1 MTTLQ
6 RIRNHGIILL
16 IVVGVAMLAFILGDF
31 LNSGSSFFNR
41 SRENVGVIAGHKV
54 HYTEYEAAKDQL
66 TEVYKIESGSNDINE
81 ELGMQIR
88 SQVWQMMLMDYTLR
102 EQAQAIGMD
111 VTAEE
116 LSNLCIGENPHQL
129 ITQRRAFYDETGK
142 FNRFALINFLNSL
155 AQEPE
160 TQEQAAN
167 MQQAKNYWLYWEN
180 AVRLTHMQDK
190 YVNLLSQL
198 LTANPLDAKY
208 AFDARQTTVNVEFVQ
223 QPFFAVADS
232 LVKVTDADIKKLY
245 NAQKE
250 QYKRTPNRSLVY
262 VGFPIEPSEADFSEV
277 EKLMKTLENDFQT
290 KEDVATIVNSNSDI
304 LYDGRDYSETT
315 IPAEYKEFA
324 FGKGVKKG
332 QYTEL
337 TFANDTYS
345 MARIMECGYSKP
357 DSVKLVLVANGEGT
371 EDVELGWFQASELQ
385 KTIADPAFAGK
396 KGSTFTVSSGMGEQT
411 FKIADKSNPTPKV
424 KLAILSRKVTPS
436 SKTYGILYNEA
447 KQFIVNNNSIDSL
460 RQSAQELGL
469 SVTPVFALDANA
481 DKVNDLK
488 NSRPIVRWAYEATVG
503 DLSDVFECGNQFVV
517 AALTEIND
525 GEYRTLNEVRAEL
538 QMQALAD
545 KKADYIINQLN
556 GVTTL
561 EAAAELFD
569 AEVQSAEGISLASYR
584 LGAAGVEPAVI
595 GAALALESNTTSAPV
610 KGNMGVYMVRIGE
623 KTVAE
628 GELNA
633 EQEIQQLNMRTSYSA
648 PYQAIALIEENAEVE
663 DNRARFQ

>member
-290 KEDVATIVNSNSDI
+290 KEDVTTIVNSNSDI

-469 SVTPVFALDANA
+469 SVTPAFALDANA

-569 AEVQSAEGISLASYR
+569 AEIQSAEGISLASYR

>member
-111 VTAEE
+111 VTSEE

-262 VGFPIEPSEADFSEV
+262 VGFPIEPSEADFNEV
-277 EKLMKTLENDFQT
+277 EKMMKSLESDFQT
-290 KEDVATIVNSNSDI
+290 KEDVAAIVNSNSDI

-385 KTIADPAFAGK
+385 KTIADPAFAGN

-569 AEVQSAEGISLASYR
+569 AEIQSAEGISLASYR